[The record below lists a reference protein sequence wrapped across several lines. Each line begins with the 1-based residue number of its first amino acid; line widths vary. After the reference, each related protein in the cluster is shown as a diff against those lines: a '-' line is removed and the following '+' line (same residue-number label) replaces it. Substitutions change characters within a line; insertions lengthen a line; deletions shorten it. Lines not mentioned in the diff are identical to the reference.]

1 MDRRL
6 DDFRAINAIALRQQI
21 VSGLESG
28 REFFH
33 FLALFDRRAL
43 PSQISCSSRAPV
55 AQLDRA
61 SDYGSEGLRFESPR
75 ARHSFRALLP
85 LYCPKN
91 IELTG
96 QTALDHSNLIYM
108 KLYILD
114 APLTPPKDTSDAS
127 ERLLVLVKTCREII
141 ADGKV
146 TAEEAEALRRWLS
159 AAGWLKKFWPANA
172 IAGRINRLLE
182 PLPTEQ
188 QLQDLGSF
196 LAEVVQASNLEE
208 SADEP
213 DELIDDP
220 ELQEVRERTKL
231 FDDPVP
237 EIIFAGRTFCLTGIF
252 LLWMAC

>member
-1 MDRRL
+1 MQENHRG
-6 DDFRAINAIALRQQI
+6 RQ
-21 VSGLESG
+21 GYRG
-28 REFFH
+28 GG
-33 FLALFDRRAL
+33 
-43 PSQISCSSRAPV
+43 
-55 AQLDRA
+55 
-61 SDYGSEGLRFESPR
+61 GSTSPMV
-75 ARHSFRALLP
+75 FG
-85 LYCPKN
+85 C
-91 IELTG
+91 G
-96 QTALDHSNLIYM
+96 M
-108 KLYILD
+108 
-114 APLTPPKDTSDAS
+114 
-127 ERLLVLVKTCREII
+127 
-141 ADGKV
+141 
-146 TAEEAEALRRWLS
+146 AE
-159 AAGWLKKFWPANA
+159 KIWPANA

-220 ELQEVRERTKL
+220 ELEEVRERTKL